1 MAISQTDPASEYGTV
16 ADFEYVPYHLLEGR
30 PNVIVDGSAT
40 EGTVLTLS
48 HWPSSPCPPGLEED
62 LSAEMAFSYLAR
74 LDLHGEATAVSN
86 NHFDQ
91 DGLVSL
97 FALIR
102 PEHALPR
109 RRILVDLARAG
120 DFGTYSD
127 RDAARASMV
136 VSAFADPERSPLGSS
151 SDDYLQWTSH
161 LYQELLGRVT
171 DICEHVRDY
180 RDIWAEEDAT
190 LDASEE
196 ALASGRVRIEE
207 DPELDLAVVH
217 VPTYSPR
224 AGGHLF
230 AGDWRMGL
238 HPMAINNATDRFT
251 LLVVTGSRYELI
263 YRYESWVQYRSARP
277 RARVD
282 LGPLVA
288 ELNSVETSPGNWMA
302 SKVSALT
309 PKVYFRGDAESSAN
323 AGSSEAESGIA
334 PERFVEMT
342 KSHLATSAPAWDPY
356 GPRVGR

>member
-1 MAISQTDPASEYGTV
+1 MAISQTDPASDHGTV
-16 ADFEYVPYHLLEGR
+16 ANFEYVPYHLLDGR

-48 HWPSSPCPPGLEED
+48 HWPNSPCPPGLEED
-62 LSAEMAFSYLAR
+62 LSAEMSFSYLAR

-97 FALIR
+97 LALVD
-102 PEHALPR
+102 PANALPR

-120 DFGTYSD
+120 DFGTYLD

-136 VSAFADPERSPLGSS
+136 ISAFADPERSPLGSS
-151 SDDYLQWTSH
+151 ADDYPQWTSD
-161 LYQELLGRVT
+161 LYQELLPRAT
-171 DICEHVRDY
+171 DICERVWEYH
-180 RDIWAEEDAT
+180 DIWAEEDAT
-190 LDASEE
+190 LDASED
-196 ALASGRVRIEE
+196 AITSGRVRIEE

-217 VPTYSPR
+217 VPADAPR

-238 HPMAINNATDRFT
+238 HPMVINNATDMFT
-251 LLVVTGSRYELI
+251 LLIVTGSRYELI

-282 LGPLVA
+282 LTPLVA
-288 ELNSVETSPGNWMA
+288 ELNSVETSAGNWVA
-302 SKVSALT
+302 SKVSAIA
-309 PKVYFRGDAESSAN
+309 PKLYFRGDAESSAT
-323 AGSSEAESGIA
+323 ADSSDAESGIA
-334 PERFVEMT
+334 PERFVEMA
-342 KSHLATSAPAWDPY
+342 KSHLSRSQPAWDPY
-356 GPRVGR
+356 SPAVGR

>member
-1 MAISQTDPASEYGTV
+1 MAISQTDPASDHGTG
-16 ADFEYVPYHLLEGR
+16 ANFEYVPYHLLDSR

-62 LSAEMAFSYLAR
+62 LSAEMAFSYLER

-97 FALIR
+97 LALVQ
-102 PEHALPR
+102 PENALAR

-136 VSAFADPERSPLGSS
+136 ISAFADPERSPLGSS
-151 SDDYLQWTSH
+151 GDDYPQWTSD
-161 LYQELLGRVT
+161 LYQELLPRVT
-171 DICEHVRDY
+171 DICEHVVDY
-180 RDIWAEEDAT
+180 HDIWAEEDAT

-196 ALASGRVRIEE
+196 AIKSGRVRIDE

-217 VPTYSPR
+217 VPTDAPR

-238 HPMAINNATDRFT
+238 HPMAINNATDMFT

-288 ELNSVETSPGNWMA
+288 ELNSVETSAGDWVA
-302 SKVSALT
+302 SKVSAIAPRL
-309 PKVYFRGDAESSAN
+309 YLRGDSVGSAN
-323 AGSSEAESGIA
+323 GEALEIEGGIA
-334 PERFVEMT
+334 PERFVEMA
-342 KSHLATSAPAWDPY
+342 KSHLARSQPAWDPY
-356 GPRVGR
+356 GPRVER